1 MARPEMSTAWPFPWA
16 SENISVF
23 RWPLLAPGWPIRMF
37 HMLDTPQIGHFSITD
52 SSRVEVVRIQKSIVK
67 SLVSKLPTEFPKLI
81 WLSVPLK
88 LNACP
93 TSPSVK
99 ETPVGV
105 PLLGPVASL
114 AFPSPFHQ
122 LTNPEGVGVQP
133 GFGGVTSWVGIS

>member
-37 HMLDTPQIGHFSITD
+37 HMLETPQIGHFSITD

-105 PLLGPVASL
+105 PL
-114 AFPSPFHQ
+114 FPPARSVGFPFPGHQ
-122 LTNPEGVGVQP
+122 PIKLEG
-133 GFGGVTSWVGIS
+133 GGTHCGSETG